1 MGHREK
7 EELAGKDLTLADLSG
22 AQIQSDI
29 ARNIAKGII
38 AESRMFDQLLKAIEN
53 NPKTTLKYT
62 PRVMYGCDMANID
75 NKSEITTYYQMNVPT
90 NDFVQELSGSRD
102 MGTFVASKHL
112 QDYGEIGLVNLITVY
127 PHPNK
132 DYFTI
137 RYTITFPEDPE
148 DAPYRKNPKKKTVP
162 KVRRLP
168 SSLAEVMQSEQARYA
183 SQ

>member
-38 AESRMFDQLLKAIEN
+38 A
-53 NPKTTLKYT
+53 PKTTLKYT